1 MIAQLNSLAEI
12 RNNDDE
18 LYDQWI
24 AMWTRKILAAFH
36 GDWDAYMIS
45 ILFHPLGGSHQAKLI
60 QMHRAAE
67 RLYNRL
73 ATRTVR
79 DPRSIHKFFLPMAV
93 FVPDYPVPKSKGKK
107 STIADVSIND
117 GLHLGGLIIANRMRR
132 ITTSL
137 KTHFD
142 DNRRTYRQDGIRSI
156 GIDAITHD
164 VRKVVDYTFKSL
176 ERGTSSFDDVRVHSW
191 RDIDLN
197 LLRAVERDVER
208 VERSDARRRIRR

>member
-1 MIAQLNSLAEI
+1 MIPQLNTIAEI
-12 RNNDDE
+12 RNVEDDI
-18 LYDQWI
+18 YNQWI
-24 AMWTRKILAAFH
+24 TMWTNKVLGAFRA
-36 GDWDAYMIS
+36 DWDAYMVS
-45 ILFHPLGGSHQAKLI
+45 ILFHPLSGSHQAKLI

-93 FVPDYPVPKSKGKK
+93 FVPDYPVPKSHGKK
-107 STIADVSIND
+107 RTIADVSIND

-132 ITTSL
+132 ITASL

-142 DNRRTYRQDGIRSI
+142 DNRTTYRQDGIRSI

-176 ERGTSSFDDVRVHSW
+176 KRKTSSFDDVRVHNW
-191 RDIDLN
+191 REPDLN
-197 LLRAVERDVER
+197 LIRAVERDVELL
-208 VERSDARRRIRR
+208 ERSEARKQI